1 MEKKFKA
8 DNGASNIFWGVAA
21 VMLLV
26 LLLYRIFKGGEV
38 WNLVIYFV
46 FTIVFMLSV
55 TIKEYAVTNL
65 NFLEVRFLL
74 KLLTRN
80 RRIPLGDIV
89 AIKQISVNQLKVEK
103 VRGTE
108 VLRVKTSDLDALIAE
123 LKERNPRI
131 IVDRGEEK

>member
-1 MEKKFKA
+1 
-8 DNGASNIFWGVAA
+8 
-21 VMLLV
+21 MLLV

-108 VLRVKTSDLDALIAE
+108 VLRVKASDLDALIAE

>member
-89 AIKQISVNQLKVEK
+89 AIKKISVNQLKVEK

-108 VLRVKTSDLDALIAE
+108 VLRVKASDLDALIAE

>member
-108 VLRVKTSDLDALIAE
+108 VLRVKASDLDALIAE

>member
-103 VRGTE
+103 VRGAE
-108 VLRVKTSDLDALIAE
+108 VLRVKASDLDALIAE

>member
-89 AIKQISVNQLKVEK
+89 AIKKISVNQLKVEK
-103 VRGTE
+103 VRGAE
-108 VLRVKTSDLDALIAE
+108 VLRVKASDLDALIAE